1 MVNVLMYQGS
11 YPFRYYLLNMLTNK
25 PCEVSEELFF
35 TIVGYDRTLVPMHY
49 DKNNINRQNF
59 FLDGGIIAYRER

>member
-59 FLDGGIIAYRER
+59 FFPSALMPRIT

>member
-1 MVNVLMYQGS
+1 MAKVIMYQGS
-11 YPFRYYLLNMLTNK
+11 YPFRYYLLNILTNK

-35 TIVGYDRTLVPMHY
+35 TVVGYDRTLVPMHY

-59 FLDGGIIAYRER
+59 FCKGRIIAYRER